1 MQESAPT
8 TTANPKGIL
17 LSAIPK
23 EGICPSAED
32 LAAYIDGA
40 LDNANAGR
48 MTAHLAD
55 CEDCY
60 AVYSETLRFLL
71 ESEPGEGGGTVVPF
85 PDRVP
90 QRRPLEQRPLQ
101 RYYKIAALLLVG
113 VGTGAI
119 LQQTMLGEPPRL
131 KTIEIA
137 KRIPTKPEVFDNT
150 HGLWTGPVFRGGE
163 GEPESNLD
171 EAAFRAGVQLVNLQ
185 VSLRAEKKDEA
196 QNAVAAILGI
206 LESGILTEELKAKYS
221 GLTGSLQNSGQ
232 PASSFAVKA
241 DGLAR
246 ETRGVFVGSEAS
258 LDLGQWV
265 EAGRMAAA
273 AKDSSFFQDGNSR
286 GFTRHLLW
294 RDKLGLG
301 ETRLS
306 QKTRQ
311 NLEAVS
317 GIVSKGELAAAD
329 YAQLTAALGRILE
342 EHYPAAG

>member
-1 MQESAPT
+1 MQELAPT
-8 TTANPKGIL
+8 TTASPQAGT
-17 LSAIPK
+17 
-23 EGICPSAED
+23 CPSAED

-40 LDNANAGR
+40 LDKAEAGR
-48 MTAHLAD
+48 ITAHLAD

-71 ESEPGEGGGTVVPF
+71 ESEPEEGGGMVVPF

-90 QRRPLEQRPLQ
+90 QTRPFEKRPLQ
-101 RYYKIAALLLVG
+101 RYYRIAALLLVG
-113 VGTGAI
+113 VGAGTILHQLVLGA
-119 LQQTMLGEPPRL
+119 PPKL
-131 KTIEIA
+131 KTLEIA
-137 KRIPTKPEVFDNT
+137 TRIPTRPEVFDNT
-150 HGLWTGPVFRGGE
+150 RGLWTGPVYRGGE
-163 GEPESNLD
+163 GEPEGNLD

-196 QNAVAAILGI
+196 QNAVAAMLGL
-206 LESGILTEELKAKYS
+206 LESGLLTDDLKTKYS
-221 GLTGSLQNSGQ
+221 GLTGSLQDSGK
-232 PASSFAVKA
+232 PAGSFAAEA
-241 DGLAR
+241 DRLAQ
-246 ETRGVFVGSEAS
+246 ETREVFVGSEAS

-273 AKDSSFFQDGNSR
+273 AKDPTFFQDGSSR

-306 QKTRQ
+306 QETRGS
-311 NLEAVS
+311 LEAVS
-317 GIVSKGELAAAD
+317 RIVSKGELAASD
-329 YAQLTAALGRILE
+329 YARLTEELGRILE